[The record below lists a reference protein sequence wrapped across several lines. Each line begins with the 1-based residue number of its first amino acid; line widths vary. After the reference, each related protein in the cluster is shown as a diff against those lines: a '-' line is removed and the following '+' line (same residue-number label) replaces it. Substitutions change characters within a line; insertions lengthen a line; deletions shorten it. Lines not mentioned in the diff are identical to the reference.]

1 MDIDA
6 LDKLPT
12 DVKELQRLARQ
23 LQQQIQTKEREITE
37 QERELTKQERELNK
51 KERKIAKQQNKLASL
66 HRIIEKLFEERR
78 LDRARRFAANSE
90 KGALQYCLFD
100 EAEQLVETEEGKPSE
115 DPDSGIEVKAHK
127 RRGGR
132 KPLPKDLPRTRI
144 VHELSEEEKR
154 CACGCQMQKI
164 DEVSSEQLDIIPAQI
179 TVIEHVRYKYAC
191 QHCDEAPKTAPMPAQ
206 PIPKSRASAGFLA
219 YVATSKYADGIPLY
233 RQCHVL
239 GRLGIEQERHTLAH
253 QMIKAGELTQPLIN
267 LLNENALDHPVVQ
280 MDETRTQVLQE
291 PGKAASSQSYM
302 WVMRGGPP
310 DQPVVLFNYDPSRS
324 QTVPERLL
332 FGYQGYLQ
340 TDGYAG
346 YNKVL
351 ETEGITGLGC
361 WQHARRKFTDAQKA
375 IKRSDRMPHTRVQ
388 QALRFIGRL
397 YAIEKSAKKKEP
409 EERYRIRQQKS
420 VPVLEEFKKWLDH
433 INTNPSGKLG
443 EAITYLRNQWE
454 RLLVYCE
461 DGRLEIDNNW
471 IENKIRP
478 FAIGRKNW
486 LFSASQKGATASAS
500 LYSLIETAKANHLN
514 EYAYLKYIFTE
525 LPKATCLEDYERL
538 LPWNVELSVLQG
550 MLKAS
555 ATNAVE

>member
-1 MDIDA
+1 
-6 LDKLPT
+6 
-12 DVKELQRLARQ
+12 
-23 LQQQIQTKEREITE
+23 
-37 QERELTKQERELNK
+37 
-51 KERKIAKQQNKLASL
+51 
-66 HRIIEKLFEERR
+66 
-78 LDRARRFAANSE
+78 
-90 KGALQYCLFD
+90 
-100 EAEQLVETEEGKPSE
+100 
-115 DPDSGIEVKAHK
+115 
-127 RRGGR
+127 
-132 KPLPKDLPRTRI
+132 
-144 VHELSEEEKR
+144 
-154 CACGCQMQKI
+154 
-164 DEVSSEQLDIIPAQI
+164 
-179 TVIEHVRYKYAC
+179 
-191 QHCDEAPKTAPMPAQ
+191 
-206 PIPKSRASAGFLA
+206 
-219 YVATSKYADGIPLY
+219 
-233 RQCHVL
+233 
-239 GRLGIEQERHTLAH
+239 
-253 QMIKAGELTQPLIN
+253 
-267 LLNENALDHPVVQ
+267 
-280 MDETRTQVLQE
+280 
-291 PGKAASSQSYM
+291 
-302 WVMRGGPP
+302 MRGGPP

-332 FGYQGYLQ
+332 SGYQGYLQ

-351 ETEGITGLGC
+351 ENEDIIGLGC

-375 IKRSDRMPHTRVQ
+375 IKRSDRTPHTRVQ

-555 ATNAVE
+555 TTNAVE